1 VSRHRSIVALLV
13 DVPAGHA
20 ALLQRALHEAGWEVR
35 AVPAQGPE
43 ALSAALQRRGWD
55 IVLYGG
61 EGEDAVPARKALAL
75 VRLADPHLP
84 FIAVSPHVRKGEL
97 AAIIRGLPGAV
108 PTVVDPATLPGVV
121 TRELEQ
127 ARMRRRVGG
136 AHRLLAAQ
144 QSIAD
149 HLAAGLEPEVLYER
163 VLGTLG
169 DSLGWSLGAVWRP
182 HGTVLRCLSVW
193 HPASA
198 RRPVVDFAIAMRE
211 QEWAAGQALPGRVW
225 GFRRPIWTN
234 DVTVGAVRAGLVTAA
249 AFPIALG
256 DECLGVIELFAAD
269 ARESNAEVAAL
280 FATVGG
286 QLAQYLARTRQSLD
300 GAEALVVGLDAS
312 GRVELA
318 NGSAS
323 AEFGEDLLGRD
334 WFVTAVPEAERTSA
348 RAEFARLLRGDA
360 AGLRSLARTGGVNWR
375 WSVSRDSAGEPVGA
389 LGWGER
395 VAAPAV
401 AMLAAWRDVLAY

>member
-1 VSRHRSIVALLV
+1 VSRHRSIAALLV

-20 ALLQRALHEAGWEVR
+20 ALLQRALGEASWEVR
-35 AVPAQGPE
+35 AMPVHGPE

-55 IVLYGG
+55 LVLYGG
-61 EGEDAVPARKALAL
+61 EGDDAVPARKALAL

-84 FIAVSPHVRKGEL
+84 FIAVSPHVRPGEL
-97 AAIIRGLPGAV
+97 SAIIRGLPGAV
-108 PTVVDPATLPGVV
+108 PTVVDPATLPAVV

-136 AHRLLAAQ
+136 AHKLLAAQ
-144 QSIAD
+144 QAIGD

-182 HGTVLRCLSVW
+182 HGHVLRCAAVW

-198 RRPVVDFAIAMRE
+198 RRPVVEFAIAMRE

-225 GFRRPIWTN
+225 GFRRTIWTG
-234 DVTVGAVRAGLVTAA
+234 DVTAGAVRAGLVTAA

-256 DECLGVIELFAAD
+256 DDCLGVIELFASD
-269 ARESNAEVAAL
+269 ARESNAEMAAL

-286 QLAQYLARTRQSLD
+286 QVAQYLARTRQSLD

-318 NGSAS
+318 NGSA
-323 AEFGEDLLGRD
+323 AATFGDDLLGRD
-334 WFVTAVPEAERTSA
+334 WFSAAVPEADRAYA

-360 AGLRSLARTGGVNWR
+360 AGLRALARSGGVNWR
-375 WSVSRDSAGEPVGA
+375 WSVSRGRGGEPIGA

-395 VAAPAV
+395 MAAPAV
-401 AMLAAWRDVLAY
+401 AMLAAWRDALA